1 MPDGTVPVH
10 GVNVATS
17 VTPDEVNQKFVYS
30 VYYPDEVGA
39 SGPYRGKAYFATGW
53 VDRNAAL
60 DAARMIKGFVVQTPI
75 IADFRVE
82 SGRLD

>member
-1 MPDGTVPVH
+1 MSDGTVPVH

-39 SGPYRGKAYFATGW
+39 SGPYFGRAYFHSGW
-53 VDRNAAL
+53 IDRNAAL
-60 DAARMIKGFVVQTPI
+60 DTARMLKGFVVQTPI
-75 IADFRVE
+75 IADFRVG
-82 SGRLD
+82 SRRLD